1 MNLKVEKKL
10 FSLIAL
16 LLFVSVKTFANDH
29 YKVNTERL
37 NVRRTIGAS
46 SAPFGY
52 ISYGDIVEVISK
64 DNPYWYKI
72 KIQDK
77 EGYVRSKYLLQVNSK
92 SYVSTSQ
99 GTSTNDKIIGASL
112 LIFFVLC
119 VIGLIKRDFSNNK
132 QQIADNLAPGTTII
146 VKHKSVG
153 VAILLTFLFG
163 PFGML
168 YSTVLGAGTMLLL
181 PIIITISLVEINH
194 VNVDYYTVGTYF
206 FAGIFFY
213 GTFYWFICIVWA
225 AIAAS
230 RSNKIIINQSPLL
243 KNDEN

>member
-52 ISYGDIVEVISK
+52 ISYGDTVEVISK

-77 EGYVRSKYLLQVNSK
+77 EGYVRSKYLLQIKNEITAQNKYADFIIVFAAIFLVFSI
-92 SYVSTSQ
+92 VICIIATL
-99 GTSTNDKIIGASL
+99 TNG
-112 LIFFVLC
+112 
-119 VIGLIKRDFSNNK
+119 NK
-132 QQIADNLAPGTTII
+132 HIYNEDNLPLGTTII
-146 VKHKSVG
+146 VKRKSVG
-153 VAILLTFLFG
+153 VAILLAFLFG
-163 PFGML
+163 PFGMF
-168 YSTVLGAGTMLLL
+168 YSTVRGGVIMLLL
-181 PIIITISLVEINH
+181 PVIITVGLFEMNNSNTDSHSLAV
-194 VNVDYYTVGTYF
+194 YF
-206 FAGIFFY
+206 FAGLFFY
-213 GTFYWFICIVWA
+213 GTFYWFICIAWA

-230 RSNKIIINQSPLL
+230 RSNKIIINQIEPL
-243 KNDEN
+243 NSNSI

>member
-1 MNLKVEKKL
+1 MNLKVEKKI

-52 ISYGDIVEVISK
+52 ISYGDTVEVISK

-77 EGYVRSKYLLQVNSK
+77 EGYVRSKYLLQIKNEITTQNKYADFIIVFAAIFLVFSI
-92 SYVSTSQ
+92 VVCLIAAF
-99 GTSTNDKIIGASL
+99 TNG
-112 LIFFVLC
+112 
-119 VIGLIKRDFSNNK
+119 NK
-132 QQIADNLAPGTTII
+132 QIYNESNLLPGTTII

-153 VAILLTFLFG
+153 VALLLTFLFG

-194 VNVDYYTVGTYF
+194 VNADYYTVGTYF